1 MPWEGASFT
10 QHLLGLPFKLATL
23 VARSILS
30 YPQSMEARTRLR
42 VNEHSRD
49 AVGLTYVYPVV
60 SRRAAGV
67 SVGINLNPNNASNWR
82 CIYCQVP
89 GLQRGTAP
97 TIDVALLQ
105 RELRD
110 FLKEL
115 LAGNFM
121 ERYVPVESRR
131 ISDIALSGNGE
142 PTSARE
148 FEVVVSAIGRVMR
161 DFGLL
166 DRAEP
171 VKLVVITNGS
181 LANRPEVRRAMRR
194 MAELNGE
201 VWFKFDR
208 GTDSSRRTVNGTI
221 AGVEGI
227 AKKLEISA
235 SLCATWIQTCLF
247 QLDGQLPDAV
257 ERASYLRFLQRLKQ
271 CDIGLRGI
279 LLYGIARPSMQP
291 EAPRLSNAP
300 RGHFEVFAKDIEA
313 LGFPVRLNP

>member
-1 MPWEGASFT
+1 MAAGV
-10 QHLLGLPFKLATL
+10 H
-23 VARSILS
+23 LS
-30 YPQSMEARTRLR
+30 YPQIMEARTLLR
-42 VNEHSRD
+42 INEHNRD
-49 AVGLTYVYPVV
+49 AVGLTYVYPVI

-67 SVGINLNPNNASNWR
+67 SIGINLNPNNACNWR

-89 GLQRGTAP
+89 GLRRGAAP
-97 TIDVALLQ
+97 TIDVAQLE

-110 FLKEL
+110 FFKEL
-115 LAGNFM
+115 LEGTFM
-121 ERYVPVESRR
+121 ARCVPAESRR

-148 FEVVVSAIGRVMR
+148 FEAVVGAIVRVIH
-161 DFGLL
+161 DFALL

-171 VKLVVITNGS
+171 IKLVLITNGS
-181 LANRPEVRRAMRR
+181 LVNRPKVQEGIRR
-194 MAELNGE
+194 MAELGGE

-208 GTDSSRRTVNGTI
+208 ATDRGTVNGTS
-221 AGVEGI
+221 AGLDEI

-247 QLDGQLPDAV
+247 QVDGQLPDAS

-271 CDIGLRGI
+271 RDIGLKGI

-291 EAPRLSNAP
+291 EAPRLSKIP
-300 RGHFEVFAKDIEA
+300 QGYFEALAVDIEA